1 MSSVSKILEKKDVLL
16 QIFESYD
23 HKNAN
28 LIKLTRF
35 LQILELQQINIK
47 DEMFCS
53 ILGVSYL

>member
-1 MSSVSKILEKKDVLL
+1 MNIVSKILEYKDILL
-16 QIFESYD
+16 QTFISYD

-35 LQILELQQINIK
+35 LQILELQQINTK

-53 ILGVSYL
+53 ILGVSNF